1 MRPANGGLR
10 SYAARVMVNEAMRI
24 ERENYLGA
32 KAYQRKP
39 ERRGTPMVSNQKQSK
54 QEQVKVTFDIHQVR

>member
-1 MRPANGGLR
+1 
-10 SYAARVMVNEAMRI
+10 MVNEAMRI

-32 KAYQRKP
+32 KAYQRQP
-39 ERRGTPMVSNQKQSK
+39 YRRGTPMVSNQKQSK